1 MSCFETGYIKAQ
13 KQIYERRKNMA
24 NNIYEQTGR
33 IFDIQRYS
41 IHDGPGIRTII
52 FLKGCFLRC
61 KWCCNPES
69 QSYEIQEMTTGGKTK
84 IVGRDVTV
92 REVVDEVM
100 KDAVYFRR
108 SGGGITLSG
117 GECMAQ
123 PEFCEALLRA
133 FKEYGMNTAIET
145 TAFARPEVVQRIL
158 PHVDHFLMDIKHI
171 NSKKHEMF
179 TGRPNEQILENA
191 KYIAENARHLII
203 RVPTVPTF
211 NATVEEIQAIARFAD
226 SLPNVTELHL
236 LPYHRLGQDK
246 YAGIGREYSLTD
258 IEPPCAKTMNK
269 LLTAAQT
276 VCTKVHVQIG
286 G

>member
-1 MSCFETGYIKAQ
+1 MGLTASLYKSAKANL
-13 KQIYERRKNMA
+13 ERRSSLIQ
-24 NNIYEQTGR
+24 NIYEQTGR

-69 QSYEIQEMTTGGKTK
+69 QSYEIQQMTTAGKKKT
-84 IVGRDVTV
+84 VGRDVTV
-92 REVVDEVM
+92 GEVVEEVM

-133 FKEYGMNTAIET
+133 FKEFGMNTAIET
-145 TAFARPEVVQRIL
+145 TAFANHDVVQRIL
-158 PHVDHFLMDIKHI
+158 PHVDHFLMDIKHMD
-171 NSKKHEMF
+171 SKKHEMF
-179 TGRPNEQILENA
+179 TGKPNDLILKNA
-191 KYIAENARHLII
+191 KYIAENAKHLII

-211 NATVEEIQAIARFAD
+211 NATVEEIKDIARFAD
-226 SLPNVTELHL
+226 SLPGVTELHL

-246 YAGIGREYSLTD
+246 YEGIGRQYMMID
-258 IEPPCAKTMNK
+258 IEPPRADMMNE
-269 LLTAAQT
+269 LLTAAQS

>member
-1 MSCFETGYIKAQ
+1 
-13 KQIYERRKNMA
+13 MA
-24 NNIYEQTGR
+24 GNIYEQTGR

-69 QSYEIQEMTTGGKTK
+69 QSYEIQEMTTNGKTK
-84 IVGRDVTV
+84 TIGRDVTV
-92 REVVDEVM
+92 REVVDQVM

-145 TAFARPEVVQRIL
+145 TAFASREVVERIL
-158 PHVDHFLMDIKHI
+158 PHVDHFLMDIKHVD
-171 NSKKHEMF
+171 SRKHEAF

-191 KYIAENARHLII
+191 KYIAQNARHLII

-211 NATVEEIQAIARFAD
+211 NATRGEIMDIARFAD

-246 YAGIGREYSLTD
+246 YEGVGRHYSMAD
-258 IEPPCAKTMNK
+258 IIPPSNELMAELKEV
-269 LLTAAQT
+269 AQA